1 MRVLVWIPIRNGTR
15 FRRRSS
21 HSSFVIHTNAL
32 CLSGLQS
39 VVGMTA
45 SACCPFFYHLR
56 DASVILWSIYVLSSL
71 ASMQRLKSF
80 SPAALPADAT
90 KVTALKANT
99 VPKGRTTTK
108 KRRMHKQDGKSCA
121 LTIDLHT
128 ILRMS
133 FTLVAI
139 FCCVFAY
146 RSLSSEVNKVVE
158 IQESQPESIRRL
170 PRNHNEDEQ
179 ISSTLDLTKGKER
192 ILQLLKEA
200 GIFDLDDD
208 TLHRLPT
215 WDEVM

>member
-1 MRVLVWIPIRNGTR
+1 MDSQFPFATVLDFGGGRVVRHSHQCPLPFRFAKCCWDDCVGLLPI
-15 FRRRSS
+15 
-21 HSSFVIHTNAL
+21 
-32 CLSGLQS
+32 
-39 VVGMTA
+39 
-45 SACCPFFYHLR
+45 FYHLR

-108 KRRMHKQDGKSCA
+108 KRRMHKQDGKSYA